1 MLIVVCT
8 GFAFGDLKSV
18 LPLKGSSRKEESF
31 MSGLSMA
38 CIDITALLHE
48 SFPPRKMHYIHV
60 IDVSYNCISCIKI
73 FDFSY
78 VGCEIMR
85 NLFRRDD

>member
-48 SFPPRKMHYIHV
+48 SFPRRKMHYIHV
-60 IDVSYNCISCIKI
+60 IDVSFKLHFLHKNIR
-73 FDFSY
+73 FF
-78 VGCEIMR
+78 
-85 NLFRRDD
+85 LRRLRDYEEFIPTR